1 MDFKKIRNSY
11 GFIAN
16 NQIFN
21 YDLPYNVLET
31 RPKKQAFTDTV
42 MLGAIYKKGLKYKT
56 YEDEIKLFLYSI
68 FDNAKVT
75 CHPVTKLDYEGID
88 SNPPNSQFKQI
99 A

>member
-1 MDFKKIRNSY
+1 
-11 GFIAN
+11 
-16 NQIFN
+16 
-21 YDLPYNVLET
+21 
-31 RPKKQAFTDTV
+31 

-88 SNPPNSQFKQI
+88 SNPPNS
-99 A
+99 